1 MSIIITIYSIFLTVI
16 SYLFSLFLVKKYSSP
31 VTTPVF
37 ISTILLILCLKA
49 SHLTYYD
56 FSIAKQWITSILGPA
71 TVALAIPLYKNRDL
85 IFKNLSS
92 IGIGIVLGTSIT
104 ITTVLLLASCF
115 QFPLLFKKSFTVK
128 SITIPVASAV
138 AKEIGGDPVL
148 VGAFVMI
155 TGMLGAMFGP
165 YYLKLIK
172 VTHPVARGLAIGT
185 ISHGIGT
192 SAAVKEGELQGA
204 VSGIGMGLAAV
215 LTSFLVPWLLHWFF

>member
-92 IGIGIVLGTSIT
+92 IGIGIVLGTSFT

-115 QFPLLFKKSFTVK
+115 QFSLLFKKSFTVK